1 MDYQVFLVRQ
11 QTGRS
16 STRGGGGGSTR
27 LLLLLLRVLEH
38 GISVSPLSSSA
49 AAATNNLV
57 AEDHISFEHIAKVT
71 ASQDD
76 PTELSLEVLDCT
88 PAASKKQQA
97 VAHGHHHHGSSSSS
111 YHTLR
116 FFCDSRSHLLTV
128 LFNRIDDVN
137 GIGKL
142 LIICC
147 CCCCSSWPLSHNYIS
162 ISLANKL
169 LGICAHFLRIYE
181 EFVPHFLR
189 ICSRIRAPFPKNMKA
204 SVLHFLLLLT
214 NCKNLQQRN

>member
-1 MDYQVFLVRQ
+1 MAHRQEEGKIDPAAARVVGGVVMDYQVFLVRQ

-16 STRGGGGGSTR
+16 STRGGGGSTR

-57 AEDHISFEHIAKVT
+57 AEDYISFEHIAKVT

-76 PTELSLEVLDCT
+76 PTELFLEVLDCT
-88 PAASKKQQA
+88 PAAASSKKQQA

-147 CCCCSSWPLSHNYIS
+147 CCCSS
-162 ISLANKL
+162 
-169 LGICAHFLRIYE
+169 
-181 EFVPHFLR
+181 
-189 ICSRIRAPFPKNMKA
+189 
-204 SVLHFLLLLT
+204 
-214 NCKNLQQRN
+214 

>member
-27 LLLLLLRVLEH
+27 LLLLRVLEH

-49 AAATNNLV
+49 AAAAAANNLV
-57 AEDHISFEHIAKVT
+57 AEDYISFEHIAKVT

-76 PTELSLEVLDCT
+76 PTELSLEVVDCT
-88 PAASKKQQA
+88 PAAASSKKQQA

-147 CCCCSSWPLSHNYIS
+147 CCCCSS
-162 ISLANKL
+162 
-169 LGICAHFLRIYE
+169 
-181 EFVPHFLR
+181 
-189 ICSRIRAPFPKNMKA
+189 
-204 SVLHFLLLLT
+204 
-214 NCKNLQQRN
+214 